1 MSGQVDVVPFNLPD
15 PAVGRGQ
22 DGVSCSEPLAS
33 GSCEALYAALRPRL
47 LRVATGRFAFSTDEA
62 EDIVQDVFEALLIKR
77 PRMRDPQ
84 AYLVG
89 MLYNRCRDRAVTR
102 SRQRSREVGL
112 DAVDPADDREVE
124 RIQAACAVA
133 GAYRLIDPD
142 CRRLLQGYFVAGWS
156 LEEIARITGRPL
168 TTTWNRVKGCLGRML
183 SCLRA

>member
-1 MSGQVDVVPFNLPD
+1 MSGRADGVPRDLPD
-15 PAVGRGQ
+15 PPSSHGG
-22 DGVSCSEPLAS
+22 GCFEPLAT
-33 GSCEALYAALRPRL
+33 GGCEALYAALRPRL
-47 LRVATGRFAFSTDEA
+47 LRVATGRFAFSADEA
-62 EDIVQDVFEALLIKR
+62 EDIVQDVFQALLVKR

-89 MLYNRCRDRAVTR
+89 MFYNRCRDRAVSR

-112 DAVDPADDREVE
+112 DALEVAGDRTAE
-124 RIQAACAVA
+124 RLQAACAVA

-168 TTTWNRVKGCLGRML
+168 TTTWNRVKGCLRRML
-183 SCLRA
+183 SCLRP